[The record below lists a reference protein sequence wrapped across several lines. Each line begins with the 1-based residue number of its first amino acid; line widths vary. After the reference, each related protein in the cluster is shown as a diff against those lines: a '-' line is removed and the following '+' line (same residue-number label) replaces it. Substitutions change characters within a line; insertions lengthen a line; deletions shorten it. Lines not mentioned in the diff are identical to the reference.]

1 MAIQSTDEFLVNRND
16 VTYTTTQGEIM
27 ANIEST
33 DLMLVNRAD
42 KTYKVTG
49 DEFIDSVLDPLAVA
63 IVFGP
68 NPPACE
74 NNCVATP
81 IPRGGQGPYTED
93 SFQWYRSNSQDGS
106 AAYEIPGATSATY
119 YIPSDGEGKYYGC
132 RVSITDS
139 RGSTASHTAFA
150 QAAKLSA
157 VAPFINEVILTEDDN
172 FTTRYTDETFPIT
185 IDSEEAIPAPTTS
198 ITAKCEGAI
207 FDAELMSPA
216 VSAQSADKTQLS
228 FAGNGDLDKFPQG
241 TPVKMVQSTGDDA
254 IILTTTDTIQ
264 TVGLALNNVATA
276 FKYEGIDTVLD
287 ISTYDPNV
295 DVYILTVIKGVD
307 GTNGDNNV
315 NSYQQTAGGPGGI
328 GGDMYITRTTT
339 GALGNSIT
347 LNGTDPV
354 GGTKVGIGGMSTG
367 SNSQPSITGDVSFP
381 GLKITAG
388 SNGQDGVK
396 GNDDGNPANAPGLG
410 GGKGGGG
417 FKIVYD
423 ADTDITN
430 GQLSQVILETS
441 PNAGS
446 GGYGQRNYSGG
457 TGGTGGKGY
466 GSGGGGGGGGKD
478 DNGPGGP
485 GGAAAPALQLVLIPE
500 IATTLT
506 FPTNTGLSSFIPGDV
521 VQTST
526 NGGPDVTVVTSNSF
540 DNILSVT
547 GGSWLGTDGS
557 SQSQAGYDEQTSVS
571 ITKQGLATFDFVT
584 NNVANVLNNNGQWL
598 PGYHMAPVDP
608 VIAEVARVYLKIGGN
623 SDNPTVT
630 GISSVAQTPF
640 KVTTQTPVLTFPS
653 LFASGNT
660 PDEDIKFPAC
670 LSVTATMTN
679 SIGSY
684 EKNSN
689 SVCPINP
696 ITSGGTSAIAS
707 VNGNELVFLDS
718 TNFDVV
724 SGKTLTMINLD
735 GTIAKAT
742 FTSSNVTN
750 ATITTTP
757 DYSLTRS
764 GSITA
769 PTGQAPFNN
778 TKQDFDND
786 WNSSQS
792 WSSNGSWTSGDGAG
806 SGSMSYDFSSYPLG
820 TVDGTWKLKFSTN
833 QSMAFR
839 TGEYNINNEGWEWMW
854 NQNDSSIGGNGGGNR
869 ELSGTGVLTSVNL
882 RFTQGGG
889 VGHGVSVGM
898 SGFQINDEIVVGLE
912 NYTDLNLTDGTN
924 LDKFV
929 VGATVWQSDA
939 KGTVRA
945 VDTDNNIVRVN
956 NLEGTFAL
964 NEPLICELTGTGIA
978 NSVDE
983 TTNTIQLNNSNGQW
997 VAGYYAAENTN
1008 TLLLSNPADVA
1019 TFNDLKGA
1027 MDDYDS
1033 LVAARTAKRKAVIAG
1048 LSDSDQALFDDIST
1062 TT

>member
-1 MAIQSTDEFLVNRND
+1 MAIESTDELLVNRND

-27 ANIEST
+27 AKIEST

-49 DEFIDSVLDPLAVA
+49 EEFIGSVLDPLAVGIA
-63 IVFGP
+63 FGP

-74 NNCVATP
+74 QDCVATP

-93 SFQWYRSNSQDGS
+93 SFQWYRSDSQDGS
-106 AAYEIPGATSATY
+106 AAYEIPGATSDTY

-150 QAAKLSA
+150 QAAKLLA
-157 VAPFINEVILTEDDN
+157 VAPFINKVTLTEDDN
-172 FTTRYTDETFPIT
+172 FTTRYTNETFPIT
-185 IDSEEAIPAPTTS
+185 IDSEEAIPSPTTS
-198 ITAKCEGAI
+198 LSAKCEGAI

-228 FAGNGDLDKFPQG
+228 FAGNGELDKFPQG

-276 FKYEGIDTVLD
+276 FVKYDGIDTVLD

-339 GALGNSIT
+339 GALGNSLT
-347 LNGTDPV
+347 LNGIDPV

-367 SNSQPSITGDVSFP
+367 TNTQPSIIGDVSFP
-381 GLKITAG
+381 GLTITAG

-396 GNDDGNPANAPGLG
+396 GSDDGNPANAPGLG

-423 ADTDITN
+423 AATDITN
-430 GQLSQVILETS
+430 GQLSQVIAATS
-441 PNAGS
+441 PNSAS

-457 TGGTGGKGY
+457 TGGTGGQGY

-485 GGAAAPALQLVLIPE
+485 GGAAAPALQLVVIPE
-500 IATTLT
+500 IATTLA
-506 FPTNTGLSSFIPGDV
+506 FSTNTGLSSFIPGDV

-547 GGSWLGTDGS
+547 GGSWLGADSS
-557 SQSQAGYDEQTSVS
+557 SQSQAGYTQQTSAS

-608 VIAEVARVYLKIGGN
+608 VIAEVARVYLQIGGN

-630 GISSVAQTPF
+630 GISSVPQTPF
-640 KVTTQTPVLTFPS
+640 KITTQTPVLTFPS

-670 LSVTATMTN
+670 LSVSATMEN

-684 EKNSN
+684 EKNSD

-707 VNGNELVFLDS
+707 VNGSQLTFLDS
-718 TNFDVV
+718 TNFAVV
-724 SGKTLTMINLD
+724 NGKTLTMINLD

-742 FTSSNVTN
+742 FTSSNVTS

-786 WNSSQS
+786 FNTYQS
-792 WSSNGSWTSGDGAG
+792 WNSNGSWTSGDGAG

-820 TVDGTWKLKFSTN
+820 TASTTWKLKFTTN
-833 QSMAFR
+833 GSMSFR
-839 TGEYNINNEGWEWMW
+839 TGEYNINNGGWVYMW
-854 NQNDSSIGGNGGGNR
+854 NKNDQNIGGSGGGPR
-869 ELSGTGVLTSVNL
+869 ELSAQGALTSIGL

-898 SGFQINDEIVVGLE
+898 AGFQVDDEMVVSLE
-912 NYTDLNLTDGTN
+912 NYTDMNLTDGTN
-924 LDKFV
+924 LDRFV
-929 VGATVWQSDA
+929 VGASVIQASGA

-945 VDTDNNIVRVN
+945 VDTGNNTVRVD

-964 NEPLICELTGTGIA
+964 NEPLICELTGTGSA

-983 TTNTIQLNNSNGQW
+983 TTNTIQLGNSNGQW
-997 VAGYYAAENTN
+997 IAGYYAAEIDNS
-1008 TLLLSNPADVA
+1008 LLLSNPADVA

-1027 MDDYDS
+1027 MDNYES
-1033 LVAARTAKRKAVIAG
+1033 LVAARAANRNAVIAG
-1048 LSDSDQALFDDIST
+1048 LSASDQALFDDIL
-1062 TT
+1062 